1 MFFFY
6 FNYMGNIINDKSL
19 VLGLMS
25 GTSMDGLD
33 ISCARY
39 YQKYNAWNYE
49 LIASETMT
57 YDSKIKSDLLNTFH
71 KVSDLEEMDV
81 KFALCLSNY
90 IKFFLRKYNLKIDL
104 ISSHG
109 HTIFHDPKNG
119 YTKQIGLGSVI
130 AENIGVPVVSNFR
143 QQDINL
149 GGQGAPLVPIGDK
162 LLFSQYDACINLGGI
177 ANISFDYKE
186 ARIAFDISPCNML
199 LNYVSEREGALFDR
213 DGIMAEN
220 GKIDQT
226 FLTKLNNINYYQLS
240 FPKSLA
246 KEYIDQ
252 IFLPII
258 NNTLISN
265 YDILC
270 TLVEHIAIK
279 ISSLLSEYNLSNAF
293 FTGGGALNS
302 YLMGRIKMLSST
314 KIIIPEIDLINFKEA
329 IIFGFLG
336 VLRINNQVNC
346 LSSSTGARMNHS
358 SGDIHLLQ
366 C

>member
-6 FNYMGNIINDKSL
+6 FNYMDNIINDKSL

-39 YQKYNAWNYE
+39 YQKCNAWHYE
-49 LIASETMT
+49 LIACETMT

-90 IKFFLRKYNLKIDL
+90 IKVFLRRYNLKIDL

-162 LLFSQYDACINLGGI
+162 LLFSEYDSCINLGGI
-177 ANISFDYKE
+177 ANISFDFKGKRLAY
-186 ARIAFDISPCNML
+186 DISPCNML
-199 LNYVSEREGALFDR
+199 LNFLAKKSGQDFDNC
-213 DGIMAEN
+213 GKMASA
-220 GKIDQT
+220 GQVD
-226 FLTKLNNINYYQLS
+226 KLLLDKLDKINYYDFQI
-240 FPKSLA
+240 PKSLG
-246 KEYIDQ
+246 KEYVNQHFI
-252 IFLPII
+252 PILSKSNK
-258 NNTLISN
+258 NNNDTLAT
-265 YDILC
+265 C
-270 TLVEHIAIK
+270 VEHIAIK
-279 ISSLLSEYNLSNAF
+279 ISNVLSEFDISKAL
-293 FTGGGALNS
+293 FTGGGVFNQYLVDRIS
-302 YLMGRIKMLSST
+302 YHTKT
-314 KIIIPEIDLINFKEA
+314 KIVIPNKDLVNFKEA
-329 IIFGFLG
+329 IVFGFLG
-336 VLRINNQVNC
+336 FLRVLGEHNC
-346 LSSSTGARMNHS
+346 LSSATGAMCDHS
-358 SGDIHLLQ
+358 SGDIYMI
-366 C
+366 